1 MLDVQREGR
10 VATLTLD
17 HPPINLLDLELM
29 LALDAAGRDVA
40 EDPAVSVVVLRS
52 AVPGWFVAHADVELI
67 LQLTPESAAPPTEGL
82 GFFHA
87 MADRFRTM
95 PKLTVAVVEG
105 IARGGGCELASSFD
119 VRFAST
125 DALLGQP
132 EVALGILPG
141 GSGTQRLPWLVGR
154 ARALELA
161 IGCDDVDGATAERWG
176 LVNRAL
182 APAELAPFVERFVRR
197 VASFPPE
204 AVAEAKTAIVAA
216 TPDPRPGLR
225 AEAEGFARLVGL
237 PASRERMQA
246 FMAAG
251 GQTAEL
257 ESDPVALQA
266 LVDRIGQ
273 QR

>member
-1 MLDVQREGR
+1 MLDVQRQGR
-10 VATLTLD
+10 VATLTID

-29 LALDAAGRDVA
+29 LAFDAAGREVA
-40 EDPAVSVVVLRS
+40 ADPDITVVVVRS

-67 LQLTPESAAPPTEGL
+67 LGLTPETAGPPADGL

-87 MADRFRTM
+87 MVDRVRTM
-95 PKLTVAVVEG
+95 PKLTVAVIAG

-119 VRFAST
+119 VRFASL
-125 DALLGQP
+125 DAVLGQP

-154 ARALELA
+154 ARALEVA

-182 APAELAPFVERFVRR
+182 PPDELDAFVERFVDR

-204 AVAEAKTAIVAA
+204 AVAEAKAAILAA
-216 TPDPRPGLR
+216 MPDPTAGLR
-225 AEAEGFARLVGL
+225 SEAEGFARLVGTD
-237 PASRERMQA
+237 AARHRMQA
-246 FMAAG
+246 FLAAG
-251 GQTAEL
+251 GQTAEV
-257 ESDPVALQA
+257 EGDRAALQTLLEQLDA
-266 LVDRIGQ
+266 P
-273 QR
+273 